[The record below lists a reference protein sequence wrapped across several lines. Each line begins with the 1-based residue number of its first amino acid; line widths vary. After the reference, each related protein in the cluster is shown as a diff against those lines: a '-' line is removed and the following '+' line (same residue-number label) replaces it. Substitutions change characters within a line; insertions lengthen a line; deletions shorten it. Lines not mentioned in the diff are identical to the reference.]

1 MSSVLYSLNHKGVRL
16 ISREE
21 AWVKGKN
28 GKMKLNPKYFFVG
41 RMDTKT
47 SNLIMTA
54 SENKQ
59 PSYKGDFS
67 SLNRTAKNQTVRYFY
82 NKDGKRNKRYVA
94 YFGIEKDAGKRGKKK

>member
-1 MSSVLYSLNHKGVRL
+1 MSSVLYSLNHKGIRL
-16 ISREE
+16 IPRKE

-28 GKMKLNPKYFFVG
+28 GKMKLNSKYYFVG
-41 RMDTKT
+41 RVDTKT

-59 PSYKGDFS
+59 PTYKGDFS
-67 SLNRTAKNQTVRYFY
+67 SLNRTAKNQTVKYFY

-94 YFGIEKDAGKRGKKK
+94 YFGILKEKTKKGNR